1 METLAML
8 KLNDTYRKL
17 KLLVTASIYALMI

>member
-1 METLAML
+1 METLARL
-8 KLNDTYRKL
+8 KLNDAYRKL